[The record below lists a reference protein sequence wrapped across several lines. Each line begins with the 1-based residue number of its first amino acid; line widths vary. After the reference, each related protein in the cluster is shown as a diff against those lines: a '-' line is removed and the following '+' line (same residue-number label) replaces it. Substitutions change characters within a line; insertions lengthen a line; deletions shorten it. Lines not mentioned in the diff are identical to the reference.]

1 MVARLAAG
9 LRAARSLA
17 FVALLAPTLG
27 ACAYGVGDL
36 FGEDPPP
43 PPPPV
48 FVPKSEAE
56 TQEGGT
62 AAAGADQEESF
73 PTLGQVPERP
83 TPTTQPAEQT
93 EISQSLAADRQ
104 NAQYT
109 RERLTGEMSDGGDPG
124 TPPPATTTT
133 AATTTA
139 AASTASAPA
148 SATTSASTAAAPSSA
163 GTAAA
168 SPDDTM
174 ADGMTAADTA
184 SAGQAAPTAMAAAD
198 TASSVPAPPSAGGTM
213 ADESANVQRAIDSR
227 SEITEGTARGSTLQ
241 NRSDRPVLQRTERL
255 TAALNSPEA
264 SASEVDAF
272 TRRMAAGSSASN
284 ATVAAR
290 RSYPETGATMQAGT
304 AASAPEVSSA
314 RADELL
320 AAKASAE
327 LAAYEAQEQ
336 GAMTD
341 PAAPASSA
349 AASAAAGTAA
359 MADTTMQAARTPEPQ
374 LTTRT
379 VSSAAPGAAGDVEQ
393 ATQQAIDR
401 QAMGQAMPSQTAGA
415 PMVSEQVSVA
425 EEVTPA
431 GQVTVVETMR
441 ETVPAAPTPAPQPQ
455 SLADI
460 YEAQLRASSASTL
473 QQAAREGATL
483 AAADGTAGAGYPQQ
497 QAAASNLPPAGSYR
511 AAPAQ
516 AYPASTYA
524 GAPSYAG
531 ASGYGAGTVVV
542 SGSGTTGGTRA
553 AAPAAYAAGAG
564 YPGGNVP
571 GVKAGTIRFNAGS
584 SRLGSGDLETLRR
597 IADQYSRFG
606 GRVLVLGHAS
616 SRTGDMPPER
626 HKLVNFDISLERA
639 EAVAAQ
645 LGRYGI
651 PTAAMLVEARSDMDP
666 IYFEAMPAAEAA
678 NRRAEVYFLR

>member
-1 MVARLAAG
+1 
-9 LRAARSLA
+9 
-17 FVALLAPTLG
+17 
-27 ACAYGVGDL
+27 
-36 FGEDPPP
+36 
-43 PPPPV
+43 
-48 FVPKSEAE
+48 
-56 TQEGGT
+56 
-62 AAAGADQEESF
+62 
-73 PTLGQVPERP
+73 
-83 TPTTQPAEQT
+83 
-93 EISQSLAADRQ
+93 
-104 NAQYT
+104 
-109 RERLTGEMSDGGDPG
+109 
-124 TPPPATTTT
+124 
-133 AATTTA
+133 
-139 AASTASAPA
+139 
-148 SATTSASTAAAPSSA
+148 
-163 GTAAA
+163 
-168 SPDDTM
+168 M
-174 ADGMTAADTA
+174 ADSMSSDSMTAADTA
-184 SAGQAAPTAMAAAD
+184 SAGQAAPSAMAAAD
-198 TASSVPAPPSAGGTM
+198 ATSSVPAPPSAGGTM

-272 TRRMAAGSSASN
+272 TRRMAAGSSASR
-284 ATVAAR
+284 ATAPGGGTAAATATAVAAR
-290 RSYPETGATMQAGT
+290 RSYPDTGAAMPAGT

-336 GAMTD
+336 GSMTE
-341 PAAPASSA
+341 PAAPGA
-349 AASAAAGTAA
+349 AAAGTATAGTATAGTAIGADAA
-359 MADTTMQAARTPEPQ
+359 MPAARTPEPQ

-379 VSSAAPGAAGDVEQ
+379 VSTAGDVEQ

-401 QAMGQAMPSQTAGA
+401 QAMSQAGPVPKAGA
-415 PMVSEQVSVA
+415 SAVTEQVMVA

-441 ETVPAAPTPAPQPQ
+441 ESVPAAPAPPPQPQ

-473 QQAAREGATL
+473 QQAAREGASL
-483 AAADGTAGAGYPQQ
+483 AAADGTAAAGYPQQ
-497 QAAASNLPPAGSYR
+497 VAANTVPPAGGYR
-511 AAPAQ
+511 SAPAQ

-524 GAPSYAG
+524 GA
-531 ASGYGAGTVVV
+531 SGYGSGTVVV
-542 SGSGTTGGTRA
+542 SGSGITGGAR
-553 AAPAAYAAGAG
+553 AAPAAYAGGAG

-597 IADQYSRFG
+597 IAEQYSRFG

-616 SRTGDMPPER
+616 SRTGDMPPDR